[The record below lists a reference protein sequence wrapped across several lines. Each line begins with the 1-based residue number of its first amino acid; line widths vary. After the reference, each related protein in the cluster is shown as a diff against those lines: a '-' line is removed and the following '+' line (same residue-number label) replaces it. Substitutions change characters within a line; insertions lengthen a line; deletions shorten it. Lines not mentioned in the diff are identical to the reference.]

1 MKKLIL
7 AALAALVIGTAAQ
20 ADPIKIGNENGQY
33 PPFSSQDPSGKWVG
47 WEIEIINAVC
57 AQAKLECVIT
67 PTSWDGIIPALTS
80 GQIDVIMASMNIT
93 PERQKV
99 IDFSDKYYAAPV
111 MVAVGKD
118 SPITADAAGLA
129 GKVIGAQV
137 STVNE
142 QYAQK
147 HFASGGAEVK
157 TYQTEDEAYQDLA
170 AGRLDAVIANAVQL
184 QAFLDSA
191 AGQACCKSAGV
202 VAPDPQVLGLGVGL
216 GVRKGDPLKQTLDAA
231 IKAIRAD
238 GTYDAI
244 TKKYFN
250 FDIYGE

>member
-7 AALAALVIGTAAQ
+7 AAVASLVMGTAAP

-33 PPFSSQDPSGKWVG
+33 PPFSSQDSSGKWVG
-47 WEIEIINAVC
+47 WEIDLINAIC
-57 AQAKLECVIT
+57 AQAKLECVLT

-80 GQIDVIMASMNIT
+80 GQIDVIMASMSIT
-93 PERQKV
+93 PERQKI
-99 IDFSDKYYAAPV
+99 IDFSDKYYAAPT
-111 MVAVGKD
+111 MVAVAKD
-118 SPITADAAGLA
+118 SSITPDEAGLT

-142 QYAQK
+142 QYVQT
-147 HFASGGAEVK
+147 HFAAGAAEVK

-170 AGRLDAVIANAVQL
+170 AGRLDAVIANAIQL
-184 QAFLDSA
+184 QAFLDS
-191 AGQACCKSAGV
+191 GTGRECCKSAGL
-202 VAPDPQVLGLGVGL
+202 VAPDPEVLGLGVGL
-216 GVRKGDPLKQTLDAA
+216 GVRKGDPLKQPLNAA

-250 FDIYGE
+250 FNIYGD